1 MMIQFA
7 TVGIVKYPNIPII
20 RNTMYTVLL
29 LSGMKVGSLIAS
41 ISLVSINT

>member
-20 RNTMYTVLL
+20 RNTMYTVFV
-29 LSGMKVGSLIAS
+29 LSGIKVGSLIAS
-41 ISLVSINT
+41 MSLVSIST